1 MNPSY
6 ELSCRIQ
13 NYIIV
18 FLIVLVISFFL
29 FSIFIFLPP
38 PVKKNFDR
46 WLSKAAL
53 KLRRILWRV
62 LKFCLFLIFALVLFA
77 LSPLLWPVYLGIA
90 ALRPEAVVKFL
101 YNTKVF

>member
-1 MNPSY
+1 MNLSY
-6 ELSCRIQ
+6 ELSCQIQ

-18 FLIVLVISFFL
+18 FLIILVIPFL
-29 FSIFIFLPP
+29 IIPVYAFLPSSI
-38 PVKKNFDR
+38 KKNFGQR
-46 WLSKAAL
+46 VSKAAL